1 MRRNAVSIAHTIMN
15 APMTFQVSSSR
26 GAESI
31 DLANRIVILIF
42 AECGP
47 EPNRTA
53 MGLFRRKAPSHLVR
67 VHPDNVRSKDWLI
80 LLEAGT
86 IIGPSPERLR
96 VARSTLDRKI
106 VKKYDILLHA
116 EHFLDVEG
124 YDPRI
129 HAVFFCP
136 QLYKYDSDKKL
147 VPLQGDEIGRLI
159 AHALER
165 GIAERQPWY
174 EPSEKLPDQPV
185 VDTQLETEFDALV
198 VDMPARNQAK
208 GSKDA
213 GNGGA
218 NAKR

>member
-1 MRRNAVSIAHTIMN
+1 
-15 APMTFQVSSSR
+15 
-26 GAESI
+26 
-31 DLANRIVILIF
+31 
-42 AECGP
+42 
-47 EPNRTA
+47 
-53 MGLFRRKAPSHLVR
+53 MGLFRRKVPSHLVR
-67 VHPDNVRSKDWLI
+67 VHPDNARTKDWLI

-106 VKKYDILLHA
+106 VKKYNLFLHA

-174 EPSEKLPDQPV
+174 EPSEKLPDRPV
-185 VDTQLETEFDALV
+185 IDAELETEFDALV
-198 VDMPARNQAK
+198 VDMPARNHAAK
-208 GSKDA
+208 GSKDG

-218 NAKR
+218 NPKR